1 LVGPRQSRIFGVA
14 AISAVS
20 ISGLL
25 QATLGLVGALCARAR
40 KRFAVS
46 APDAGVK
53 RLFILAAPAAIAGGA
68 LQINVMISQALA
80 SFEQGAITY
89 LNVADRLYQLPL
101 GLIGIAV
108 GVAMLPRL
116 SRLVQE
122 GDEAGAR
129 GALDEAVAL
138 SMAFTLPAAAA
149 MLAIPGYLIDGLYSR
164 GAFDAADAHNAALA
178 LIHYGWGVP
187 AFVLAKIYAPA
198 FFAREDTKA
207 PMRYAITSMV
217 INVVL
222 GAALF
227 FGLRSMGLPGFQGLA
242 IATSTAAWVN
252 ALLMIRSLMARG
264 AYGPTPAAFGR
275 LIRIVPR
282 VGDTLCCACGL
293 ATPTASGSKQRSA
306 QRKRR

>member
-1 LVGPRQSRIFGVA
+1 
-14 AISAVS
+14 
-20 ISGLL
+20 
-25 QATLGLVGALCARAR
+25 
-40 KRFAVS
+40 
-46 APDAGVK
+46 
-53 RLFILAAPAAIAGGA
+53 
-68 LQINVMISQALA
+68 
-80 SFEQGAITY
+80 
-89 LNVADRLYQLPL
+89 
-101 GLIGIAV
+101 
-108 GVAMLPRL
+108 
-116 SRLVQE
+116 
-122 GDEAGAR
+122 
-129 GALDEAVAL
+129 
-138 SMAFTLPAAAA
+138 
-149 MLAIPGYLIDGLYSR
+149 MLAIPFYLIDGLYSR

-264 AYGPTPAAFGR
+264 AYRPTPAAFGR
-275 LIRIVPR
+275 LLRICLASAILFAVMWLGYENR
-282 VGDTLCCACGL
+282 EWLEATL
-293 ATPTASGSKQRSA
+293 GSKEASIALIILGGGTFYFVVAFLVRAVTISEVRA
-306 QRKRR
+306 AFKRQPGPAGGGGGLPPGLDG

>member
-1 LVGPRQSRIFGVA
+1 MR
-14 AISAVS
+14 
-20 ISGLL
+20 SG
-25 QATLGLVGALCARAR
+25 TKLGLPFPRLT
-40 KRFAVS
+40 
-46 APDAGVK
+46 AGVK

-80 SFEQGAITY
+80 SFERGAITY

-116 SRLVQE
+116 SRLVQD

-149 MLAIPGYLIDGLYSR
+149 MLAIPFYLIDGLYSR

-227 FGLRSMGLPGFQGLA
+227 LRSAFDGLA
-242 IATSTAAWVN
+242 RLSRARHRNFDSRLGECTAHDPLAHG
-252 ALLMIRSLMARG
+252 AR
-264 AYGPTPAAFGR
+264 R
-275 LIRIVPR
+275 LQADPGCLWASDPHLPR
-282 VGDTLCCACGL
+282 VGDTLCRYVVL
-293 ATPTASGSKQRSA
+293 ATPTASRSKPRSA
-306 QRKRR
+306 QRRRRSRSSSCGGGTSTSSSPSWCAR